1 MEKRTKR
8 KNFLGSFLAIL
19 VMAVMLIGSMAQ
31 AVFADDYVAGK
42 TGNINL
48 TIQET
53 GEEGTVKPIPNV
65 NLTLYKVGSV
75 TFDRNVHFV
84 VDSALQFT
92 GIDFENLKTA
102 DEWYKTADTLSAAVK
117 KTGLSGS
124 EMQSDANGKI
134 VYSNMAEGVYLI
146 VQSNPDDPNVSVSP
160 MVLTVPFVEEGTG
173 WTYDVQAYPKAVTR
187 DGDKETKIQVTKRL
201 YYINQ
206 DTFDVIEMEADDA
219 TYKGKSYYYDVTDS
233 NENATNEAEISQNG
247 STESV
252 SYVNNYYSF
261 IPTGFALKG
270 HITINKK
277 VLVDGQETTVPD
289 TFYAAV
295 FETGADDSLN
305 LVEGTIRELNQNGSV
320 DIEVSF
326 PENTEPESVTYTV
339 METDKD
345 GNPVDHDSFAYE
357 IDGEGDIILN
367 ESESY
372 ENSMDITNSKNTTP
386 EPTVTNTP
394 VPSGQPTVTPSERT
408 STPVPGGSTSTNNDG
423 GGTTGRTSVKTGD
436 NTPIGVWVGI
446 LAAAIVV
453 GGAAGFAVKRKK
465 KK

>member
-1 MEKRTKR
+1 MKDIR
-8 KNFLGSFLAIL
+8 L
-19 VMAVMLIGSMAQ
+19 VKASSGTATWANVPDGKYY
-31 AVFADDYVAGK
+31 VFELDENGDPM
-42 TGNINL
+42 TIN
-48 TIQET
+48 
-53 GEEGTVKPIPNV
+53 
-65 NLTLYKVGSV
+65 
-75 TFDRNVHFV
+75 
-84 VDSALQFT
+84 DSII
-92 GIDFENLKTA
+92 IDE
-102 DEWYKTADTLSAAVK
+102 
-117 KTGLSGS
+117 
-124 EMQSDANGKI
+124 
-134 VYSNMAEGVYLI
+134 
-146 VQSNPDDPNVSVSP
+146 
-160 MVLTVPFVEEGTG
+160 
-173 WTYDVQAYPKAVTR
+173 
-187 DGDKETKIQVTKRL
+187 
-201 YYINQ
+201 
-206 DTFDVIEMEADDA
+206 
-219 TYKGKSYYYDVTDS
+219 GKSYYYDVTDS

-453 GGAAGFAVKRKK
+453 GGAAGFAVKRKRK
-465 KK
+465 IIK